1 MLSKQS
7 VGKANQAPLRTMA
20 IIRTTEEPPVFKANK
35 VEILKLPS
43 HEIRDKRNELILSFL
58 DEDRTPGAFKITNT
72 GHDQMSFV
80 PNNTSK
86 GFKESVHFLAVPP
99 KIYGIFLDFSK
110 NTVKFVLSE
119 KEFDE
124 SVEAKIQLLPDDRSF
139 GQMFVDIFGKK
150 EEVLACN
157 FRNCL
162 AIIIDGLV

>member
-7 VGKANQAPLRTMA
+7 NGKSNQAPLRTMA
-20 IIRTTEEPPVFKANK
+20 IIRTTEEPSVFKANK
-35 VEILKLPS
+35 VEILKLPT
-43 HEIRDKRNELILSFL
+43 HEIRNKRNELILSFL
-58 DEDRTPGAFKITNT
+58 DVDRTPGAFKITNT

-80 PNNTSK
+80 PNDSSK

-99 KIYGIFLDFSK
+99 KIYGISLDFSK
-110 NTVKFVLSE
+110 NIVKFVLSE

-124 SVEAKIQLLPDDRSF
+124 STEAKNPFPLDHKSF
-139 GQMFVDIFGKK
+139 GQMFIDIFGKK

-162 AIIIDGLV
+162 SIIVDGLV